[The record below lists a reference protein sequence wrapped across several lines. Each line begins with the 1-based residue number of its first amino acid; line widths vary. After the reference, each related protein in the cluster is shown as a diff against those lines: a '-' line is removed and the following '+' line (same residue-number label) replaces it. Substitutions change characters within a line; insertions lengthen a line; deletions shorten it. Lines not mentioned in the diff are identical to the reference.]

1 MSGTSVQ
8 LFATG
13 VYGIVKVVGCF
24 LFLVFVADSLGRRR
38 SLLWTSAAQ
47 AIAMYIVGAYGKT
60 EPPQPGKPVSSNRVM
75 VAVRTCMWLT
85 QDHPDHRLRILRYRA
100 HLPVGRLLPVRLG
113 PGVLDPRQVCFP
125 LNY

>member
-1 MSGTSVQ
+1 MKGTDVQ

-24 LFLVFVADSLGRRR
+24 FFLVFVADSLGRRW

-60 EPPQPGKPVSSNRVM
+60 EPPQPDKPVGHSPFPWSARDV
-75 VAVRTCMWLT
+75 
-85 QDHPDHRLRILRYRA
+85 
-100 HLPVGRLLPVRLG
+100 PVR
-113 PGVLDPRQVCFP
+113 GVGECKLIRD
-125 LNY
+125 N

>member
-1 MSGTSVQ
+1 MSGTAVQ

-24 LFLVFVADSLGRRR
+24 IFLVFAADSLGRRW

-60 EPPQPGKPVSSNRVM
+60 EPPQPGKPV
-75 VAVRTCMWLT
+75 C
-85 QDHPDHRLRILRYRA
+85 
-100 HLPVGRLLPVRLG
+100 
-113 PGVLDPRQVCFP
+113 LDDLHTSANVSVC
-125 LNY
+125 

>member
-1 MSGTSVQ
+1 MKGTDVQ

-24 LFLVFVADSLGRRR
+24 FFLVFVADSLGRRR

-60 EPPQPGKPVSSNRVM
+60 EPPQPDKPVGHSPSVPM
-75 VAVRTCMWLT
+75 ECT
-85 QDHPDHRLRILRYRA
+85 QD
-100 HLPVGRLLPVRLG
+100 VPVRAAGECKLIR
-113 PGVLDPRQVCFP
+113 D
-125 LNY
+125 N